1 MAKGII
7 DNNIMKADALVM
19 GATGLISEQLVL
31 LDITYQ
37 YKTDEAGEKTKEVEY
52 VKYKCIDTATYS
64 SLMIKVKTNKPVISN
79 ADLEASEDAV
89 YIRIPVDET
98 LIKPY
103 AIEYGKAKV
112 SIIAPRV
119 ELVKTP
125 KA

>member
-1 MAKGII
+1 MAKAVI
-7 DNNIMKADALVM
+7 DNNMMKASSLVM

-64 SLMIKVKTNKPVISN
+64 SLMIKVETNKPVISN
-79 ADLEASEDAV
+79 ANLEASEDAV

-112 SIIAPRV
+112 SIIAPFV

>member
-1 MAKGII
+1 MAKAVI
-7 DNNIMKADALVM
+7 DNNMMKASSLVM
-19 GATGLISEQLVL
+19 GVTGLISEQLVL

-64 SLMIKVKTNKPVISN
+64 SLMIKVETNKPVISN
-79 ADLEASEDAV
+79 ANLEASEDAV

-112 SIIAPRV
+112 SIIAPFV

>member
-1 MAKGII
+1 MAKAVI
-7 DNNIMKADALVM
+7 DNNMMKADSLVM

-64 SLMIKVKTNKPVISN
+64 SLMIKVKTNKPVISKT
-79 ADLEASEDAV
+79 DLEASVDAV
-89 YIRIPVDET
+89 YIRVPVDET
-98 LIKPY
+98 LVKPY

>member
-1 MAKGII
+1 MAKAVI
-7 DNNIMKADALVM
+7 DNNMMKASSLVM

-37 YKTDEAGEKTKEVEY
+37 YKTDETGEKTKEVEY

-64 SLMIKVKTNKPVISN
+64 SLMIKVETNKPVISN
-79 ADLEASEDAV
+79 ANLEASEDAV

-112 SIIAPRV
+112 SIIAPFV

>member
-1 MAKGII
+1 MAKAVI
-7 DNNIMKADALVM
+7 DNNMMKASSLEM

-64 SLMIKVKTNKPVISN
+64 SLMIKVETNKPVISN
-79 ADLEASEDAV
+79 ANLEASEDAV

-112 SIIAPRV
+112 SIIAPFV

>member
-79 ADLEASEDAV
+79 TDLEASEDAV

>member
-1 MAKGII
+1 MAKAII
-7 DNNIMKADALVM
+7 DNNMMKADSLVM

-79 ADLEASEDAV
+79 TDLEASEDAV